1 MAIEDKKLTNYL
13 VFSVQANLYAISSA
27 CVVELIWLPELS
39 RIESSS
45 FFVVGYFNFR
55 SEFVPV
61 IDLNLRQ
68 GIKTKRYSV
77 QDRIL
82 VISTGN
88 QKIGIHI
95 NDVHNVIHLPF
106 EKPDSG
112 EDSDPER
119 LTDGAIQTEFG
130 ITQIINIDALSN
142 LNIPNA
148 DGKKIKSFTDIHHAK
163 LFGGLSEV
171 DRQILISRRKN
182 YSQSAEI
189 KEYANLLS
197 VVVIR
202 LKDEF
207 LALELKYIIEF
218 AHGEGITRIPCV
230 PEHIS
235 GCINLR
241 GDMLVLIDLLY
252 LLKSEKTESIEN
264 KKIVVIRF
272 NEVTLGLLVDQ
283 LIDVIYLSKDQI
295 LSTPPDKNSLGENLM
310 KGLCLYD
317 TFTVGLVDTEKIFAY
332 EKLYVEEYIN

>member
-1 MAIEDKKLTNYL
+1 MAIENKNLTNYL
-13 VFSVQANLYAISSA
+13 VFSVQANLYAIPSSY
-27 CVVELIWLPELS
+27 VVELIWLPELS

-82 VISTGN
+82 VLSIGT

-95 NDVHNVIHLPF
+95 NDVHNVIHF
-106 EKPDSG
+106 AFDKP
-112 EDSDPER
+112 EINETTDPDR

-130 ITQIINIDALSN
+130 ITQVINIEALSN

-148 DGKKIKSFTDIHHAK
+148 DGKKIKSFTDIHLAK
-163 LFGGLSEV
+163 LFSGISET
-171 DRQILISRRKN
+171 DRHILINRRKN

-189 KEYANLLS
+189 KEYSNLLS
-197 VVVIR
+197 VVVLR
-202 LKDEF
+202 LKDEY
-207 LALELKYIIEF
+207 LAIELKYILEF
-218 AHGEGITRIPCV
+218 AHGEGITKIPCV
-230 PEHIS
+230 PSHIS

-264 KKIVVIRF
+264 KKIVVIRY
-272 NEVTLGLLVDQ
+272 NDIMLGLLVDQ

-295 LSTPPDKNSLGENLM
+295 LPTPPDKNTLGENLM

-317 TFTVGLVDTEKIFAY
+317 TYTVGLIDTERIFAY